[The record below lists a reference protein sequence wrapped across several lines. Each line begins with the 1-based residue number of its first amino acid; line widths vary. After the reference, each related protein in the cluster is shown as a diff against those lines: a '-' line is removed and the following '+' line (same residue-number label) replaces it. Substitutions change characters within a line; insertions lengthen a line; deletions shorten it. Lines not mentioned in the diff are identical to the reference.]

1 MSNIF
6 NPQHKILCHLNKVEQ
21 YFDKKNPSPI
31 TIEIDPSNTCN
42 HSCPFCISGHLHLK
56 KYKGTEYF
64 NRTILNKNTFHD
76 LIKDLVKLNIEAINW
91 TGGGEPTQNTYLG
104 EAIKFIKKNSSIEMG
119 MFSNGTLLEKMNLM
133 DIVVDCLK
141 WIRISVDAGTALS
154 YDTLRVTNKS
164 NNFDTV
170 IKNIK
175 KIVDLKNKKKSNITI
190 GVGFVVTEDNYNE
203 ILDFANIFKE
213 IGVDYCQYKPEII
226 QIERQQKNSDLGRV
240 QISSDFWIKK
250 VINLL
255 DQAKQTLG
263 KKFECN
269 DYKIDDLIIDVK
281 KYGRNYKECIG
292 SQFQPCVGA
301 DGNVYVCT
309 NHRGHKKYSYGN
321 VNEKKFSDIWNDLK
335 KRQSVMELINKK
347 EKFSNCT
354 HLCKPHESNK
364 ILWKIKENQ
373 KNKKYFEDLKSVA
386 KDITKSTKHK
396 NFI

>member
-91 TGGGEPTQNTYLG
+91 TGGGEPTQNPYLG

-141 WIRISVDAGTALS
+141 WIRISIDAGTALS
-154 YDTLRVTNKS
+154 YDKLRVTNKS

-203 ILDFANIFKE
+203 ILDFANIFRE

-255 DQAKQTLG
+255 DQAKKTLG

-335 KRQSVMELINKK
+335 KRQSVMEIINKK

-373 KNKKYFEDLKSVA
+373 KNEKYFEDLKSVA
-386 KDITKSTKHK
+386 KDITKRTKHK

>member
-91 TGGGEPTQNTYLG
+91 TGGGEPTQNPYLG

-141 WIRISVDAGTALS
+141 WIRISIDAGTALS
-154 YDTLRVTNKS
+154 YDKLRVTNKS

-255 DQAKQTLG
+255 DQAKKTLG

-335 KRQSVMELINKK
+335 KRQSVMEIINKK

-373 KNKKYFEDLKSVA
+373 KNEKYFEDLKSVA
-386 KDITKSTKHK
+386 KDITKRTKHK

>member
-64 NRTILNKNTFHD
+64 NRTILDKNTFHN

-91 TGGGEPTQNTYLG
+91 TGGGEPTQNPYLG

-141 WIRISVDAGTALS
+141 WIRISIDAGTASS
-154 YDTLRVTNKS
+154 YDKLRVTNKS

-203 ILDFANIFKE
+203 ILNFANIFKE

-226 QIERQQKNSDLGRV
+226 QIERQQKNSDIGKV

-255 DQAKQTLG
+255 DQAKKTLG

-335 KRQSVMELINKK
+335 KRQSVMEIINKK
-347 EKFSNCT
+347 ERFSNCT

-373 KNKKYFEDLKSVA
+373 KNEKYFEDLKSVA
-386 KDITKSTKHK
+386 KDITKKTKHK

>member
-91 TGGGEPTQNTYLG
+91 TGGGEPTQNPYLG

-141 WIRISVDAGTALS
+141 WIRISIDAGTALS
-154 YDTLRVTNKS
+154 YDKLRVTNKS

-373 KNKKYFEDLKSVA
+373 KNEKYFEDLKSIA
-386 KDITKSTKHK
+386 KNITKSTKHK

>member
-64 NRTILNKNTFHD
+64 NRTILKKNTFHD

-91 TGGGEPTQNTYLG
+91 TGGGEPTQNPYLG

-141 WIRISVDAGTALS
+141 WIRISIDAGTALS
-154 YDTLRVTNKS
+154 YDKLRVTNKS

-226 QIERQQKNSDLGRV
+226 QIERQEKNSDLGRV

-373 KNKKYFEDLKSVA
+373 KNEKYFEDLKSVA
-386 KDITKSTKHK
+386 KNITKSTKHK

>member
-91 TGGGEPTQNTYLG
+91 TGGGEPTQNPYLG

-133 DIVVDCLK
+133 DIAVDCLK
-141 WIRISVDAGTALS
+141 WIRISIDAGTALS
-154 YDTLRVTNKS
+154 YDKLRVTNKS

-190 GVGFVVTEDNYNE
+190 GVGFVVTEDNYDE

-255 DQAKQTLG
+255 DQAKKTLG

-335 KRQSVMELINKK
+335 KRQSVMEIINKK

-373 KNKKYFEDLKSVA
+373 KNKKYFENLKSVA

>member
-91 TGGGEPTQNTYLG
+91 TGGGEPTQNPYLG

-141 WIRISVDAGTALS
+141 WIRISIDAGTALS
-154 YDTLRVTNKS
+154 YDKLRVTNKS

-226 QIERQQKNSDLGRV
+226 QIERQEKNSDLGRV

-373 KNKKYFEDLKSVA
+373 KNEKYFEDLKSVA
-386 KDITKSTKHK
+386 KNITKSTKHK